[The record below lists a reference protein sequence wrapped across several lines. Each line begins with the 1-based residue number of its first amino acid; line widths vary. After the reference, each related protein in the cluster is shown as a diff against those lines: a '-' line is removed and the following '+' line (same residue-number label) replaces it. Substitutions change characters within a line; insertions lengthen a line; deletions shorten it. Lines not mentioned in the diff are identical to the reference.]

1 MYHNTEKMSNEPIFK
16 ICIGLCILKATIV
29 LKEIQKIWLSTAD
42 FQNLWLSTKCIN
54 LTIVDFELKYF
65 Y

>member
-16 ICIGLCILKATIV
+16 ICIGFCILKTTNV

-54 LTIVDFELKYF
+54 STFVDFELK
-65 Y
+65 